1 MEDALKQKAKKYV
14 EEKSDKGNFDVE
26 LFGKAYFSES
36 SMEHSLV
43 DFANKVTLDLQKQI
57 DDLTSQVKDIRHQ
70 EVVDMYSRYPC

>member
-1 MEDALKQKAKKYV
+1 MKDALKQKAKKYV
-14 EEKSDKGNFDVE
+14 EEKVDKGNFDVA

-43 DFANKVTLDLQKQI
+43 DFANEVSLDLQKQI
-57 DDLTSQVKDIRHQ
+57 DDLKKQIKDIRHQ